1 MLLRFLGVHSRRVLR
16 LGVVAAV
23 ATGAAGC
30 SSDLTRLSENSPNA
44 VSDSGSVALAQAPP
58 AAATDEVT
66 GAIGATETSSG
77 SGKRGDVV
85 IVLKAGD
92 TIDTVARKYGVSV
105 HAITKAN
112 AMTDLTKVVP
122 GQHLVIPRHI
132 GHGPRA
138 KHAHGA
144 VPSDT
149 TAAPHAATPKENKST
164 NLGQTP

>member
-1 MLLRFLGVHSRRVLR
+1 MLPRFLGVHSRRVLR
-16 LGVVAAV
+16 VSVVAAV

-44 VSDSGSVALAQAPP
+44 VSDQSSVAPAQAPP

-66 GAIGATETSSG
+66 GAIGTTETSSG

-92 TIDTVARKYGVSV
+92 TIETVARKYGVSV

-132 GHGPRA
+132 GHGPKA
-138 KHAHGA
+138 KHAHRA
-144 VPSDT
+144 VPNDAA
-149 TAAPHAATPKENKST
+149 AAPHATTPKENKSAT
-164 NLGQTP
+164 LGQTP